1 VDNIKVNII
10 GGSISGLSAAISIR
24 EKSNKIDVIVH
35 EKHKKIGYNHEGR
48 RCGEAHS
55 IEPEWNKWIP
65 TGKSIFNEIKKAEI
79 YIGNKKHVI
88 NRKPGTGYILNRQ
101 EFICQLARKAET
113 LGATIQTNDK
123 IKSVNDLDGDFII
136 DASGCPSSLKKEL
149 GFKHRSIGP
158 SYQQTL
164 EESDSFISDT
174 LKIIF
179 NKPFGYF
186 WIFPRNPEIKEI
198 NVGLGY
204 FGKSNYNLKKMLE
217 DFKDEQKIE
226 GKVNYVTGG
235 LIPFGLQKPLDYNNI
250 LFVGDAGVGTFPLSG
265 QGIYRALISGDVAGR
280 CIVFDYPHRYSR
292 IMSKYFTRRDL
303 VSKTLLNFNYFLWK
317 INPDLILGSLNS
329 FMLYNRLEH
338 I

>member
-1 VDNIKVNII
+1 MNNIKVNII
-10 GGSISGLSAAISIR
+10 GGSISGLSVAISIK
-24 EKSNKIDVIVH
+24 EKNKKIDVIVH

-55 IEPEWNKWIP
+55 IEQEWNKWIP
-65 TGKSIFNEIKKAEI
+65 TGKSIFNEITKAEI
-79 YIGNKKHVI
+79 YIGNKKQVI

-101 EFICQLARKAET
+101 EFICQLAIKAEK

-136 DASGCPSSLKKEL
+136 DASGCPSLIRKEL
-149 GFKHRSIGP
+149 GFKHSSIAA

-164 EESDSFISDT
+164 EESEPFISDT
-174 LKIIF
+174 IKIFF

-186 WIFPRNPEIKEI
+186 WIFPRNPELKEI
-198 NVGLGY
+198 NVGLGF
-204 FGKSNYNLKKMLE
+204 FGRCNYNLKKMLE
-217 DFKDEQKIE
+217 DFKHEQKIE

-235 LIPFGLQKPLDYNNI
+235 IIPFGLQKPLNYRNI

-280 CIVFDYPHRYSR
+280 CIVFGYPHRYSR

-303 VSKTLLNFNYFLWK
+303 VSKTLLKFNYFLWK

-329 FMLYNRLEH
+329 FALYNKLEH